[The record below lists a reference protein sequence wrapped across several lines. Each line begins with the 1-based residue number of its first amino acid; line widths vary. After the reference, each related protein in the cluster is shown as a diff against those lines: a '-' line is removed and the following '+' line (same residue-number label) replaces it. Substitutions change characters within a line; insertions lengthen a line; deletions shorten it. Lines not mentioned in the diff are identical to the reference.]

1 MHINLRKDCKWKY
14 IWKLKLPPKIR
25 HFLWLVFQGK
35 LLTNL
40 QRCVRGLAL
49 EATCPCCHE
58 RTEDL
63 NHLFRDCQAA
73 KEVWNKVWRGCW
85 NTNVFSAGFFEWL
98 QSNLRCKSDG
108 PANTPWYLIF
118 TVTLWFLWK

>member
-1 MHINLRKDCKWKY
+1 MEPHIENRL
-14 IWKLKLPPKIR
+14 
-25 HFLWLVFQGK
+25 
-35 LLTNL
+35 
-40 QRCVRGLAL
+40 
-49 EATCPCCHE
+49 CCHE

-98 QSNLRCKSDG
+98 QSNLRCKNYG
-108 PANTPWYLIF
+108 AANIPWFCREWLTATAGENKISREDA
-118 TVTLWFLWK
+118 W